1 MESSLLK
8 SLLCQG
14 ILHITDVIS
23 VSRLSSSAHTMSSSR
38 LFAFLGWGQFSSD
51 NMSAGHRI
59 CKYCWTAS
67 SIWTL
72 LLHHGMFCIHHIWE
86 VNLCFAN
93 ICLCKTCDCSEKD
106 INVGPTAIMAL
117 MTAKI
122 SHYGPEYAVLLTFFT
137 GIVILVAG
145 FLRLGFLIDFFSL
158 PVIAG
163 FTSAAA
169 ITIASSQVGSFDHI

>member
-1 MESSLLK
+1 M
-8 SLLCQG
+8 LC
-14 ILHITDVIS
+14 TY
-23 VSRLSSSAHTMSSSR
+23 LS
-38 LFAFLGWGQFSSD
+38 
-51 NMSAGHRI
+51 
-59 CKYCWTAS
+59 
-67 SIWTL
+67 
-72 LLHHGMFCIHHIWE
+72 E
-86 VNLCFAN
+86 
-93 ICLCKTCDCSEKD
+93 TCDCSEKD

-169 ITIASSQVGSFDHI
+169 ITIASSQVGSLDQVFKLSFFHFSGKVCWECMWLQSISRTHMLASLTTI

>member
-1 MESSLLK
+1 
-8 SLLCQG
+8 
-14 ILHITDVIS
+14 
-23 VSRLSSSAHTMSSSR
+23 
-38 LFAFLGWGQFSSD
+38 
-51 NMSAGHRI
+51 
-59 CKYCWTAS
+59 
-67 SIWTL
+67 
-72 LLHHGMFCIHHIWE
+72 
-86 VNLCFAN
+86 
-93 ICLCKTCDCSEKD
+93 
-106 INVGPTAIMAL
+106 MAL

-169 ITIASSQVGSFDHI
+169 ITIASSQVEYYTFARIHNKFSFQWKSLLGVYVAPEHKSHTHAGIIDNYIGELS

>member
-1 MESSLLK
+1 MLHT
-8 SLLCQG
+8 LCLQDF
-14 ILHITDVIS
+14 LH
-23 VSRLSSSAHTMSSSR
+23 
-38 LFAFLGWGQFSSD
+38 FLGGNFSSD
-51 NMSAGHRI
+51 NMSAGHCI
-59 CKYCWTAS
+59 CKHCWTAS

-72 LLHHGMFCIHHIWE
+72 LLHHGMFCIHHIWK
-86 VNLCFAN
+86 VNSCFAN

-169 ITIASSQVGSFDHI
+169 ITIASSQVGSFDHILNLSFSISVEKSAGSVCGSRA

>member
-1 MESSLLK
+1 M
-8 SLLCQG
+8 C
-14 ILHITDVIS
+14 
-23 VSRLSSSAHTMSSSR
+23 LS
-38 LFAFLGWGQFSSD
+38 
-51 NMSAGHRI
+51 
-59 CKYCWTAS
+59 
-67 SIWTL
+67 
-72 LLHHGMFCIHHIWE
+72 
-86 VNLCFAN
+86 
-93 ICLCKTCDCSEKD
+93 KTCDCSEKD

-169 ITIASSQVGSFDHI
+169 ITIASSQVGSFDHILNLSFSHFSGKVCWECM

>member
-1 MESSLLK
+1 
-8 SLLCQG
+8 
-14 ILHITDVIS
+14 
-23 VSRLSSSAHTMSSSR
+23 
-38 LFAFLGWGQFSSD
+38 
-51 NMSAGHRI
+51 
-59 CKYCWTAS
+59 
-67 SIWTL
+67 
-72 LLHHGMFCIHHIWE
+72 
-86 VNLCFAN
+86 
-93 ICLCKTCDCSEKD
+93 
-106 INVGPTAIMAL
+106 MAL

-169 ITIASSQVGSFDHI
+169 ITIASSQVEDYTWPLFPNNWSFLISVEESFGGVCGCRA